1 MWCILQ
7 QLKVQKR
14 SCENQKNFLIFYSSF
29 FPMLPNGLDPPLL
42 ASEASAL
49 SIKLRGQLFA
59 KATELKSV
67 YNNGDSFKSI
77 EHSDKKFKGIVEKL
91 HCPTIAEKVR
101 CPTIAE
107 KVRCP
112 AKYLQ

>member
-1 MWCILQ
+1 
-7 QLKVQKR
+7 
-14 SCENQKNFLIFYSSF
+14 
-29 FPMLPNGLDPPLL
+29 MLPNGLEPPLL

-49 SIKLRGQLFA
+49 SIKLRGQLLA

-67 YNNGDSFKSI
+67 YNKGDNFNSI
-77 EHSDKKFKGIVEKL
+77 EHSDKKFKGIAEKL
-91 HCPTIAEKVR
+91 HCSCCRI
-101 CPTIAE
+101 TIAE

>member
-1 MWCILQ
+1 
-7 QLKVQKR
+7 
-14 SCENQKNFLIFYSSF
+14 
-29 FPMLPNGLDPPLL
+29 MLPNGLEPPLL

-49 SIKLRGQLFA
+49 SIKLRGQLLA

-67 YNNGDSFKSI
+67 YNKGDNLKSI
-77 EHSDKKFKGIVEKL
+77 EHSDKKFKGIAEKL
-91 HCPTIAEKVR
+91 HCSLSCCRI
-101 CPTIAE
+101 TIAE

>member
-1 MWCILQ
+1 MG
-7 QLKVQKR
+7 
-14 SCENQKNFLIFYSSF
+14 YSIPF
-29 FPMLPNGLDPPLL
+29 FPMLPNGLEPPLL

-49 SIKLRGQLFA
+49 SIKLRGQLLA
-59 KATELKSV
+59 KVTELKSV
-67 YNNGDSFKSI
+67 YNKGDNFKSI
-77 EHSDKKFKGIVEKL
+77 EHSAKKFKG
-91 HCPTIAEKVR
+91 IAEKVR

>member
-1 MWCILQ
+1 MG
-7 QLKVQKR
+7 
-14 SCENQKNFLIFYSSF
+14 YSIPF
-29 FPMLPNGLDPPLL
+29 FPMLPNGLEPPLL

-49 SIKLRGQLFA
+49 SIKLRGQLLA
-59 KATELKSV
+59 RATELKSV

-91 HCPTIAEKVR
+91 HCP
-101 CPTIAE
+101 
-107 KVRCP
+107 

>member
-1 MWCILQ
+1 
-7 QLKVQKR
+7 
-14 SCENQKNFLIFYSSF
+14 
-29 FPMLPNGLDPPLL
+29 MLPNGLEPPLL

-91 HCPTIAEKVR
+91 HCPSGETSLSCKVSSI
-101 CPTIAE
+101 T
-107 KVRCP
+107 KFNFN
-112 AKYLQ
+112 LQ